1 MLKQVFLTEE
11 ENKKLN
17 DCMRKENIRNFSE
30 FARQKLI
37 RTDLNIQKVSF
48 EGLVPLTE
56 ELEQVGKNINSIA
69 RLATVVGRISYEN
82 KMDMSI
88 LMQWRKKMFIFK
100 SNMDKDFDQICEYI
114 LKLKRAELF
123 LHGIKQQD
131 KTKARLYHAMLE
143 YYDANHK
150 KERHMRILK

>member
-1 MLKQVFLTEE
+1 MRIKSVLKQVFLT

-88 LMQWRKKMFIFK
+88 LMQKIVDVMEE
-100 SNMDKDFDQICEYI
+100 KDVYFQ
-114 LKLKRAELF
+114 K
-123 LHGIKQQD
+123 
-131 KTKARLYHAMLE
+131 
-143 YYDANHK
+143 
-150 KERHMRILK
+150 

>member
-1 MLKQVFLTEE
+1 MRIKSVLKQVFLTE

-37 RTDLNIQKVSF
+37 RTDLKIQKVSF

-88 LMQWRKKMFIFK
+88 LMQKIVDVMEE
-100 SNMDKDFDQICEYI
+100 KDVYFQ
-114 LKLKRAELF
+114 K
-123 LHGIKQQD
+123 
-131 KTKARLYHAMLE
+131 
-143 YYDANHK
+143 
-150 KERHMRILK
+150 

>member
-1 MLKQVFLTEE
+1 MRIKSVLKQVFLTEK

-37 RTDLNIQKVSF
+37 RTDLNIHKVSF
-48 EGLVPLTE
+48 ECLVPLTE

-88 LMQWRKKMFIFK
+88 LMQKIVDVMEE
-100 SNMDKDFDQICEYI
+100 KDVYFQ
-114 LKLKRAELF
+114 K
-123 LHGIKQQD
+123 
-131 KTKARLYHAMLE
+131 
-143 YYDANHK
+143 
-150 KERHMRILK
+150 

>member
-1 MLKQVFLTEE
+1 MRIESVLKQVFLTE

-88 LMQWRKKMFIFK
+88 LMQKIVDVMEE
-100 SNMDKDFDQICEYI
+100 KDVYFQ
-114 LKLKRAELF
+114 K
-123 LHGIKQQD
+123 
-131 KTKARLYHAMLE
+131 
-143 YYDANHK
+143 
-150 KERHMRILK
+150 

>member
-1 MLKQVFLTEE
+1 MRIKSVLKQVFLTEE

-69 RLATVVGRISYEN
+69 CLATVVGRISYEN

-88 LMQWRKKMFIFK
+88 LMQKIV
-100 SNMDKDFDQICEYI
+100 DVICEYI

>member
-1 MLKQVFLTEE
+1 
-11 ENKKLN
+11 
-17 DCMRKENIRNFSE
+17 
-30 FARQKLI
+30 
-37 RTDLNIQKVSF
+37 
-48 EGLVPLTE
+48 
-56 ELEQVGKNINSIA
+56 
-69 RLATVVGRISYEN
+69 
-82 KMDMSI
+82 
-88 LMQWRKKMFIFK
+88 MFIFK

-150 KERHMRILK
+150 KERHMRILKYQKYADHTVENNGSIEDCVKKIISIIDVN